1 MQMIEMH
8 VEETILSLLEEQGYE
23 LLSDNDAWVINRKL
37 SDFINEELL
46 LSQLKKMNKFVSEES
61 LLETINVIKR
71 IDHPS
76 LFERNKQFHKMLVDG
91 ITIEDLNSDI
101 NPLIKLIDYDDYNN
115 NVFQVAHQIKCR
127 EYHDTRIP
135 DILVFINGLPLVIME
150 LKGFEDTL
158 TDTDLE
164 FAYKQLG
171 ANSEGS
177 GYRYDIPTLFNY
189 NAFEVISDGTT
200 SKVGV
205 LTSKIDRFNEWKSV
219 NGEPGYDAN
228 YAFKINTLIEGLFN
242 KEHIID
248 VIKNGI
254 FFLNK
259 GKQKPVKIM
268 CQYHQYFGVIKSLK
282 SVKNALKPNG
292 DGKAGIVWHTQGSG
306 KSFSMVMLA
315 HRLITAKSLN
325 SPTIVILTDR
335 VDLDDQLYSTFA
347 QSEEFLRTQP
357 IRVESRKDLLK
368 KLGTIKQGGVILTT
382 IGKFDKDEMVPN
394 NRSNII
400 VMADEAHRGHY
411 GIYEKVTYEKNDK
424 DEYELVIKYGTEKYI
439 RESLPNATFIGFTGT
454 PITTEDKSTSDIY
467 GDIID
472 TYDMSQSV
480 NDGAT
485 VRIFYEG
492 RLAKIWTDPNILL
505 QIDEYYDE
513 LEESGKASKEAVDK
527 SKRAMSSLK
536 KILEDDDVIALL
548 ANDIVTHYEGR
559 KDFLNGK
566 AMIVVSTRQVA
577 MKLYNKIVND
587 IRPEWKDIIV
597 PIVTESNKDSEE
609 MRKLFKDA
617 NYRKEMG
624 EEFKKEDSKIKIA
637 IVVDM
642 WLTGFDVPD
651 LDVMY
656 LFKKMKDHN
665 LMQAIARVNRVYPG
679 KESGLIVDYIGL
691 SKALDKA
698 LDQYTARDKEFNIK
712 DIQDTAKR
720 ILLEKLSILN
730 ELFHGVDMAGFYSN
744 DNPKRF
750 KAIQNGAQHI
760 LSNEDKKNE
769 YLSITTELKRAFIV
783 SAGVLSKDEREN
795 VQYYLSVRSFILKL
809 SAGHSQVSIAEMN
822 RHVEELLAD
831 AIKGDE
837 VKVLTKVGTNN
848 EEVNIIDLLRSD
860 KIEELRKK
868 NPPHVFIKIVEK
880 LLQVAIAESRKNNY
894 FKSLEY
900 SERLINI
907 LRKYHNREDD
917 FDTTK
922 TIIDIIA
929 FAEDVVQDE
938 DEAIEKGLTGRERA
952 FYDALIRDKSAV
964 VAMPDATLKLIA
976 HELRDTVEA
985 YATTDWSKKK
995 DTRALMRKTIKRL
1008 LKKYNY
1014 PPEYTETAIN
1024 DVIKQAEYMMS
1035 E

>member
-61 LLETINVIKR
+61 LLEAINVIKR

-101 NPLIKLIDYDDYNN
+101 NPLIKLIDYDDCNN

-424 DEYELVIKYGTEKYI
+424 DEYEMVIKYGTEKYI

-587 IRPEWKDIIV
+587 IRLEWKDIIV

-822 RHVEELLAD
+822 QYVEELLAD

-938 DEAIEKGLTGRERA
+938 DEAMEKGLTGRERA

>member
-1 MQMIEMH
+1 
-8 VEETILSLLEEQGYE
+8 
-23 LLSDNDAWVINRKL
+23 
-37 SDFINEELL
+37 
-46 LSQLKKMNKFVSEES
+46 
-61 LLETINVIKR
+61 
-71 IDHPS
+71 
-76 LFERNKQFHKMLVDG
+76 
-91 ITIEDLNSDI
+91 
-101 NPLIKLIDYDDYNN
+101 
-115 NVFQVAHQIKCR
+115 
-127 EYHDTRIP
+127 
-135 DILVFINGLPLVIME
+135 
-150 LKGFEDTL
+150 
-158 TDTDLE
+158 
-164 FAYKQLG
+164 
-171 ANSEGS
+171 
-177 GYRYDIPTLFNY
+177 
-189 NAFEVISDGTT
+189 
-200 SKVGV
+200 
-205 LTSKIDRFNEWKSV
+205 
-219 NGEPGYDAN
+219 
-228 YAFKINTLIEGLFN
+228 
-242 KEHIID
+242 
-248 VIKNGI
+248 
-254 FFLNK
+254 
-259 GKQKPVKIM
+259 
-268 CQYHQYFGVIKSLK
+268 
-282 SVKNALKPNG
+282 
-292 DGKAGIVWHTQGSG
+292 
-306 KSFSMVMLA
+306 
-315 HRLITAKSLN
+315 
-325 SPTIVILTDR
+325 
-335 VDLDDQLYSTFA
+335 
-347 QSEEFLRTQP
+347 
-357 IRVESRKDLLK
+357 
-368 KLGTIKQGGVILTT
+368 
-382 IGKFDKDEMVPN
+382 
-394 NRSNII
+394 
-400 VMADEAHRGHY
+400 
-411 GIYEKVTYEKNDK
+411 
-424 DEYELVIKYGTEKYI
+424 
-439 RESLPNATFIGFTGT
+439 
-454 PITTEDKSTSDIY
+454 ITTEDKSTSDIY

-938 DEAIEKGLTGRERA
+938 DEAMEKGLTGRERA